1 MNITSLVASLVL
13 CTSQAHAEVTLQKF
27 GNTSAHTIK
36 ITETVLKEDLKKLQ
50 QVLDEVERKRLKLHM
65 NAIQLDV
72 GGGDP
77 EIAQTMGRLI
87 RAKKLNTFLAPNDRC
102 VSACVYLA
110 IAGMD
115 RMIYGSVLLHRLMLI
130 SDNLTEDSIKQAIKE
145 HRQAATEYI
154 AEMDGSVL
162 LAEAIHFTP
171 NWGLRRLT
179 KDEVQHWGIFGADPV
194 HEAIMFQRGAQAT
207 GLSKTKFNAAYVD
220 ALDECRKAQYEFKSL
235 ALDCAIDRIKRRPPK
250 KQ

>member
-1 MNITSLVASLVL
+1 MVFKFIAASLVL
-13 CTSQAHAEVTLQKF
+13 STGLAHAEVALQKV
-27 GNTSAHTIK
+27 GGTNAHTIK
-36 ITETVLKEDLKKLQ
+36 ITGTVLKEDLNKFQ
-50 QVLDEVERKRLKLHM
+50 QVLDEVERKSLKLHM
-65 NAIQLDV
+65 NAIQLDI

-77 EIAQTMGRLI
+77 EIARTMGRLI
-87 RAKKLNTFLAPNDRC
+87 RAKKLNTFVAPNNSC

-130 SDNLTEDSIKQAIKE
+130 SDNLPEDSIRQAIKE
-145 HRQAATEYI
+145 HRQEATAYI

-179 KDEVQHWGIFGADPV
+179 KDEVQHWGIFGADPA

-207 GLSKTKFNAAYVD
+207 GLSKANFNAAYVD
-220 ALDECRKAQYEFKSL
+220 ALKDCRRAEYEFKSL
-235 ALDCAIDRIKRRPPK
+235 TLDCAINRIKHRPK
-250 KQ
+250 K

>member
-1 MNITSLVASLVL
+1 MNINVFVFLMIVYTGLASAEVSLQAVASSG
-13 CTSQAHAEVTLQKF
+13 T
-27 GNTSAHTIK
+27 HTIK
-36 ITETVLKEDLKKLQ
+36 ITKTVLKEDLENFQKA
-50 QVLDEVERKRLKLHM
+50 LDTVERKRLKLHM

-77 EIAQTMGRLI
+77 EIARTMGRLI
-87 RAKKLNTFLAPNDRC
+87 RAKKLNTFVAPNACC

-130 SDNLTEDSIKQAIKE
+130 SDNLPEDSIKQAIKQ
-145 HRQAATEYI
+145 HRQEATNYI

-162 LAEAIHFTP
+162 LGEAIHFTP

-179 KDEVQHWGIFGADPV
+179 KDEVQHWGIFGTDPV
-194 HEAIMFQRGAQAT
+194 HEAIMFQRGALAT
-207 GLSKTKFNAAYVD
+207 GLSKEKFNAAYVD
-220 ALDECRKAQYEFKSL
+220 ALDECRKLQYEFKSL
-235 ALDCAIDRIKRRPPK
+235 TLDCAINRIKQRPK
-250 KQ
+250 K

>member
-1 MNITSLVASLVL
+1 MKINALVASLVL
-13 CTSQAHAEVTLQKF
+13 STSLAHAEVTLQKVN
-27 GNTSAHTIK
+27 GTNAHTIK
-36 ITETVLKEDLKKLQ
+36 ISGAVLNEDLKKFQ

-72 GGGDP
+72 DGGDP
-77 EIAQTMGRLI
+77 EIARTMGRLI
-87 RAKKLNTFLAPNDRC
+87 RAKKLNTFVAPNDGC

-130 SDNLTEDSIKQAIKE
+130 RDNLPEDSIRQAIKE
-145 HRQAATEYI
+145 HRQEAAQYI

-179 KDEVQHWGIFGADPV
+179 KDEVQHWGIFGSDPV

-207 GLSKTKFNAAYVD
+207 GLSKAKFNAAYVD
-220 ALDECRKAQYEFKSL
+220 ALNDCKKAAYEFKSL
-235 ALDCAIDRIKRRPPK
+235 TLDCAIDRIKRRSQK
-250 KQ
+250 

>member
-1 MNITSLVASLVL
+1 MFLKFFVATLVFSCSLVHAGVSL
-13 CTSQAHAEVTLQKF
+13 QAVAGTK
-27 GNTSAHTIK
+27 NHTVK
-36 ITETVLKEDLKKLQ
+36 ISGTVLKEDLVKFE
-50 QVLDEVERKRLKLHM
+50 QVLDEVERKRRKLHM

-77 EIAQTMGRLI
+77 EIAQSMGRLI

-115 RMIYGSVLLHRLMLI
+115 RMIYGSILLHRLMLI
-130 SDNLTEDSIKQAIKE
+130 NDHLSEDSIKQAIKE
-145 HRQAATEYI
+145 HRKEATEYI

-207 GLSKTKFNAAYVD
+207 GLSKAKFNAAYVD
-220 ALDECRKAQYEFKSL
+220 ALEECRRAQYEFKSL

>member
-1 MNITSLVASLVL
+1 MNIKALIALLVLSTSL
-13 CTSQAHAEVTLQKF
+13 AHAGVTLKKVD
-27 GNTSAHTIK
+27 GTNAHTIK
-36 ITETVLKEDLKKLQ
+36 ITGTVLKEDLEKFQ

-77 EIAQTMGRLI
+77 VIAKTMGRLI
-87 RAKKLNTFLAPNDRC
+87 REKKLNTFLAPDDRC
-102 VSACVYLA
+102 VSSCVFLA

-115 RMIYGSVLLHRLMLI
+115 RMIYGTVSVHRLMLI
-130 SDNLTEDSIKQAIKE
+130 RENLSEDSIRQAIKE
-145 HRQAATEYI
+145 HRQEDDQYI

-162 LAEAIHFTP
+162 LAEALHFTP

-179 KDEVQHWGIFGADPV
+179 KDEVQHWGIFGSDYV

-207 GLSKTKFNAAYVD
+207 GLSKEKFNAAYVD
-220 ALDECRKAQYEFKSL
+220 ALNDCRRAQYEFKSL
-235 ALDCAIDRIKRRPPK
+235 TLDCAIDRIKRRSQK
-250 KQ
+250 

>member
-1 MNITSLVASLVL
+1 MNIKVLIALLVL
-13 CTSQAHAEVTLQKF
+13 CTSLAHAEVTLQQV
-27 GNTSAHTIK
+27 GGTNAHTIK
-36 ITETVLKEDLKKLQ
+36 ITGSVLKEDLKKFQ

-65 NAIQLDV
+65 NAIQLDL

-77 EIAQTMGRLI
+77 EVAKTMGRLI
-87 RAKKLNTFLAPNDRC
+87 RAKKLNTFLATNDRC
-102 VSACVYLA
+102 VSACVFLA

-115 RMIYGSVLLHRLMLI
+115 RMIYGAVSVHRLMLI
-130 SDNLTEDSIKQAIKE
+130 HENLSEDSIRQAIKE
-145 HRQAATEYI
+145 HRQEDDQYI

-162 LAEAIHFTP
+162 LAEALHFTP

-207 GLSKTKFNAAYVD
+207 GLSKVKFSAAYVD
-220 ALDECRKAQYEFKSL
+220 ALNDCRRAQYEFKSL
-235 ALDCAIDRIKRRPPK
+235 TLDCAIDRIKRRPQK
-250 KQ
+250 

>member
-1 MNITSLVASLVL
+1 MYFKFIGASLIFSCSVI
-13 CTSQAHAEVTLQKF
+13 HAGVTLQKVS
-27 GNTSAHTIK
+27 GTNAHTIK
-36 ITETVLKEDLKKLQ
+36 ITGTVLKEDLEKFQ

-77 EIAQTMGRLI
+77 EISRTMGRLI
-87 RAKKLNTFLAPNDRC
+87 RAKQLNTFLAPDDRC

-130 SDNLTEDSIKQAIKE
+130 SDNLPEDSIRQAIKE
-145 HRQAATEYI
+145 HRQEATAYI

-179 KDEVQHWGIFGADPV
+179 KDEVQHWGIFGADPA

-207 GLSKTKFNAAYVD
+207 GLTKAKFNAAYVD
-220 ALDECRKAQYEFKSL
+220 ALNDCRKAQYEFKSL
-235 ALDCAIDRIKRRPPK
+235 ALDCAVDRIKRRSQK
-250 KQ
+250 

>member
-1 MNITSLVASLVL
+1 MFLKFFVATLIFSCSSV
-13 CTSQAHAEVTLQKF
+13 HAEVSLQAVAGTK
-27 GNTSAHTIK
+27 NHTVK
-36 ITETVLKEDLKKLQ
+36 ISGTVLKEDLVKFQ
-50 QVLDEVERKRLKLHM
+50 QVLDEVERKRHKLHM
-65 NAIQLDV
+65 NAIQLNV

-77 EIAQTMGRLI
+77 EIARTMGRMI
-87 RAKKLNTFLAPNDRC
+87 RAKKLNTFLAPSDRC

-130 SDNLTEDSIKQAIKE
+130 SDNLSEDSIKQAIKE
-145 HRQAATEYI
+145 HRQEANEYI

-162 LAEAIHFTP
+162 LTEAIHFTP

-179 KDEVQHWGIFGADPV
+179 KDEVHHWGIFGADPV

-207 GLSKTKFNAAYVD
+207 GLTKTKFKDAYLD
-220 ALDECRKAQYEFKSL
+220 ALDECRKAEYEFKSL
-235 ALDCAIDRIKRRPPK
+235 TVDCAINWIKRRSK
-250 KQ
+250 K

>member
-1 MNITSLVASLVL
+1 MNIKALITLLVL
-13 CTSQAHAEVTLQKF
+13 STGLAHAEVALQKV
-27 GNTSAHTIK
+27 GDTNAHTIK
-36 ITETVLKEDLKKLQ
+36 ITGSVLKEDLKKFQ

-77 EIAQTMGRLI
+77 EVAKTMGRLI
-87 RAKKLNTFLAPNDRC
+87 RSKKLNTFLAPNDHC
-102 VSACVYLA
+102 VSACVFLA

-115 RMIYGSVLLHRLMLI
+115 RMIYGAVSVHRLMLI
-130 SDNLTEDSIKQAIKE
+130 HENLSEDSIRQAMKE
-145 HRQAATEYI
+145 HRQEDDQYI

-162 LAEAIHFTP
+162 LAEALHFTP

-207 GLSKTKFNAAYVD
+207 GLSKEKFNAAYVD
-220 ALDECRKAQYEFKSL
+220 ALDDCRKAQYEFKSL
-235 ALDCAIDRIKRRPPK
+235 TLDCAIDRIKRRSQK
-250 KQ
+250 

>member
-1 MNITSLVASLVL
+1 MKIKALVALLVL
-13 CTSQAHAEVTLQKF
+13 CTSQVQAGVTLQKVS
-27 GNTSAHTIK
+27 GTNAHTIK
-36 ITETVLKEDLKKLQ
+36 ISGTVLKEDLEKLQ
-50 QVLDEVERKRLKLHM
+50 QFLDEVERKRLNLHM

-77 EIAQTMGRLI
+77 EIARTMGRLI
-87 RAKKLNTFLAPNDRC
+87 RAKQLNTFLAPDARC

-130 SDNLTEDSIKQAIKE
+130 SDNLPEDSIKQAIKE
-145 HRQAATEYI
+145 HRQEATAYI

-207 GLSKTKFNAAYVD
+207 GLTKAKFNAAYVD
-220 ALDECRKAQYEFKSL
+220 ALNDCRKVQYEFKNL
-235 ALDCAIDRIKRRPPK
+235 TLDCAIDQIKRRPK
-250 KQ
+250 K